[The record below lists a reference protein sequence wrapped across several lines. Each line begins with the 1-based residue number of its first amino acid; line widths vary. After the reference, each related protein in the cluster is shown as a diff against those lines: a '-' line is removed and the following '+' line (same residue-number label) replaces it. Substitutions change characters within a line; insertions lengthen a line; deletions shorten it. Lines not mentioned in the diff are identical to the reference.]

1 MKSTGFQGL
10 YVPLVTPL
18 DGDGTV
24 DVDSLEGFA
33 SFLAKQVGVEGL
45 VSCAR
50 IGEGPV
56 LKRKE
61 KRIVFETVGR
71 VARSAGVQHIATI
84 APQSTDDAIEL
95 VRELESLPVDA
106 VMVFPPLLFAW
117 GKVEGELK
125 YRFFRDLTG
134 STTLPIVLFQVPIGS
149 YWYDAETVCRIATL
163 EHVVAYKEA
172 SFNINLFSET
182 MRQLQRQGS
191 PLQVLTG
198 NDRFVAQSYM
208 LGAQGA
214 LIGVANVA
222 TERWGRLDVLGRR
235 RAYSE
240 AMALQEELADLKELI
255 FSEPIVEAVARIKT
269 ILQHEGL
276 IATAEVRRPQTGII
290 AAERERLLS
299 SYAALCQTTTQ
310 TATEAAATHATA

>member
-1 MKSTGFQGL
+1 MSTPRFQGL

-18 DGDGTV
+18 ESSGSV
-24 DVDSLEGFA
+24 DVKSLEGLA
-33 SFLAKQVGVEGL
+33 AFLARQFGVSGL

-56 LKRKE
+56 LRPEE
-61 KRIVFETVGR
+61 KRIVYETVGR
-71 VARSAGVQHIATI
+71 AARKAGVQHIATI
-84 APQSTDDAIEL
+84 APQSTDDAIAL
-95 VRELESLPVDA
+95 VRELESLAVDA

-125 YRFFRDLTG
+125 YGFFRDLTD
-134 STTLPIVLFQVPIGS
+134 STTLPIVLFQVPINS
-149 YWYDAETVCRIATL
+149 YWYDAETVCRIAGL
-163 EHVVAYKEA
+163 GNVVAYKEA

-191 PLQVLTG
+191 PLEVLTG

-222 TERWGRLDVLGRR
+222 TERWGRLDQLGRR
-235 RAYSE
+235 GTYTE
-240 AMALQEELADLKELI
+240 AMALQEELTDLKELI
-255 FSEPIVEAVARIKT
+255 FGEPIVEAVARIKT

-276 IATAEVRRPQTGII
+276 ITTAEVRRPQTGIS
-290 AAERERLLS
+290 AAERERLLA
-299 SYAALCQTTTQ
+299 SYAALCQPMTH
-310 TATEAAATHATA
+310 TATKATAAATA